1 MLKLRHRRV
10 IFMDKKKNQWWI
22 PLVAV
27 FGSLALSGG
36 SLFGCYKCA
45 EYVYDGD
52 ATVSE
57 TEQPQADEPIL
68 ITEKISETN
77 EIPDNNTIEESLSE
91 TMPTEENNE
100 EIVTEEPIE
109 EVDEPQEIVEE
120 VKEEVVT
127 NDFLISLKA
136 NMDSNLADPVY
147 DILTNVIGFTK
158 LKYIERDGEN
168 YNYLIDAD
176 GARIY
181 VTAMP
186 ATEEDPEYIRIFQP
200 HGDVFYDDGEIIT
213 TAAEHAEEQE
223 HISNMSSYY
232 FMAQNVITDS
242 LNIPNKMKFPSMLT
256 TDDVHMGWKDEYVLV
271 VSYVDIKNE
280 YGQYMRYDYMVE
292 FIPLDFKTSTCI
304 PVYINFAGQED
315 GELVP
320 ID

>member
-1 MLKLRHRRV
+1 
-10 IFMDKKKNQWWI
+10 MDKKKKQWWI

-27 FGSLALSGG
+27 FGALALSGG
-36 SLFGCYKCA
+36 SLFGCCKCA
-45 EYVYDGD
+45 EYVVNDGD

-57 TEQPQADEPIL
+57 IEHPQADEPIL
-68 ITEKISETN
+68 ATEKISETN
-77 EIPDNNTIEESLSE
+77 EILDNTMETIPS
-91 TMPTEENNE
+91 EENKE
-100 EIVTEEPIE
+100 EIIPEEPIE
-109 EVDEPQEIVEE
+109 EVDEHQEIVEE
-120 VKEEVVT
+120 AKEEVQEVVT
-127 NDFLISLKA
+127 NDFLISLEA
-136 NMDSNLADPVY
+136 NMDSFLADHVY
-147 DILTNVIGFTK
+147 SILTEEIGFTK
-158 LKYIERDGEN
+158 LKYIERDGES

-200 HGDVFYDDGEIIT
+200 HGDVFYDDGEIVT

-292 FIPLDFKTSTCI
+292 FIPLDFKSFTCM